1 MKSEIILW
9 ADDEIDLLKPHVLF
23 LRQKG
28 YEVVTVTNGR
38 DALDKVEAG
47 HFDLIILDENMPGLS
62 GLETLSRIKELAPQ
76 TPVVMIT
83 KSEEEDI
90 MNQAIG
96 NKIAD
101 YLIKPVNPNQILL
114 SIKKKSLSERDYFG
128 KNVKRLPAGFQSHQ
142 CPDQRFSFVGR
153 LV

>member
-101 YLIKPVNPNQILL
+101 YLIKPVNPNQI
-114 SIKKKSLSERDYFG
+114 
-128 KNVKRLPAGFQSHQ
+128 
-142 CPDQRFSFVGR
+142 
-153 LV
+153 

>member
-76 TPVVMIT
+76 
-83 KSEEEDI
+83 SRR
-90 MNQAIG
+90 A
-96 NKIAD
+96 
-101 YLIKPVNPNQILL
+101 
-114 SIKKKSLSERDYFG
+114 
-128 KNVKRLPAGFQSHQ
+128 KRS
-142 CPDQRFSFVGR
+142 
-153 LV
+153 